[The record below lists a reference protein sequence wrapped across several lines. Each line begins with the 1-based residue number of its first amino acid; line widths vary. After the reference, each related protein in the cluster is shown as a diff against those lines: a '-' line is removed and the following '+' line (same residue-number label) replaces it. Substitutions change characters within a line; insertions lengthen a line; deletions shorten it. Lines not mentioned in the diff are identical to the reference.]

1 MKRNPWLRFGIGLLV
16 GAFAL
21 AAMAPARATTTCSAT
36 LTNLAFG
43 NVSPGGALVNA
54 TATLNYSCT
63 YNGGLLGGLYGV
75 YVRMCFSIGTGV
87 QSSGYNP
94 RQMTSTPGDTMTFQ
108 LYRDA
113 ARSLIWGSV
122 DNATYAAFQQDL
134 SFTILANGTSQGGSV
149 TVYGQVPAGQTNIG
163 VGTYNDVFS
172 GTHTKLS
179 YNYNEALLSLGTF
192 PATCGN
198 ANLGSFPFT
207 ASATVPPYCKLAGA
221 TDLDFGTVPGL
232 IGTAI
237 DKVSTI
243 SMNCT
248 ARTSWQLG
256 LDYGQHAL
264 GAQRRMLRGAGGTIN
279 YGLYSDSARSVA
291 WGNTLGTDTVTGSGS
306 GTSQSATVYGRV
318 PAQAAVPAGSYADIV
333 TVTVTY

>member
-1 MKRNPWLRFGIGLLV
+1 MKKPWLRVGLGLLI

-21 AAMAPARATTTCSAT
+21 AATAPARATTTCSAT

-75 YVRMCFSIGTGV
+75 FVRMCFSIGTGV

-108 LYRDA
+108 LYRDSG
-113 ARSLIWGSV
+113 RSLIWGSV
-122 DNATYAAFQQDL
+122 DNASYAAFQQDL

-149 TVYGQVPAGQTNIG
+149 TVYGQVPAGQTSIG

-207 ASATVPPYCKLAGA
+207 ASATVPPYCKLSTA
-221 TDLDFGTVPGL
+221 TDLDFGTASGL
-232 IGTAI
+232 LGGTI
-237 DKVSTI
+237 DKTSTI
-243 SMNCT
+243 NLSCT
-248 ARTSWQLG
+248 ARTSWQIG
-256 LDYGQHAL
+256 LDFGQHAS
-264 GAQRRMLRGAGGTIN
+264 GTQRRMSGPGGAFVAYN
-279 YGLYSDSARSVA
+279 LYRDGPRSQS
-291 WGNTLGTDTVTGSGS
+291 WGNTLNTDTATGSGT
-306 GTSQSATVYGRV
+306 GTAQSLTVYGRV
-318 PAQAAVPAGSYADIV
+318 PAQASVPAGNYADLV